1 MNAPVLQ
8 VPGTQRTS
16 ALPQWMKAFYWL
28 IRREFWEHKHGLVW
42 MPMFLGLLAAAGGIF
57 LPPEPIW
64 KSTSKDGFSIALTQ
78 AFAMAAEL
86 GSGGFLYPFLLIF
99 VPVITV
105 FSYCLDALGA
115 DRRDRSI
122 LFWKSLP
129 SSDTAMVMSKASV
142 ALVISPLLC
151 YAIYCIAAFL
161 IVTFATN
168 DQNTTRY
175 FVSPLEILF
184 VLPIQILWALPTVG
198 WLLLV
203 SAWARSKPFLWAV
216 GIPIFAIWLAQW
228 SNEVLHYSQSTQWLF
243 GDVFGRLMFSGAFS
257 AWFLASVGG
266 SGEIFR
272 VNSLGFVGDSWR
284 ALGLPS
290 LWIGAISGIAMIA
303 IAIRLRRWR
312 TAD

>member
-1 MNAPVLQ
+1 
-8 VPGTQRTS
+8 
-16 ALPQWMKAFYWL
+16 
-28 IRREFWEHKHGLVW
+28 
-42 MPMFLGLLAAAGGIF
+42 
-57 LPPEPIW
+57 
-64 KSTSKDGFSIALTQ
+64 
-78 AFAMAAEL
+78 MAADL
-86 GSGGFLYPFLLIF
+86 RSGGFLFSFLLIF
-99 VPVITV
+99 VPVVTV
-105 FSYCLDALGA
+105 FSYCLDALEA

-142 ALVISPLLC
+142 ALVIGPLLC

-184 VLPIQILWALPTVG
+184 VLPIQVVWALPTVG

-203 SAWARSKPFLWAV
+203 SAWARSKPFLWAI
-216 GIPIFAIWLAQW
+216 GIPIFAIWLPQW
-228 SNEVLHYSQSTQWLF
+228 SNEVLHYSQNTQWLF

-257 AWFLASVGG
+257 AWFLAGVGG
-266 SGEIFR
+266 SGEIFS

-284 ALGLPS
+284 ALGLPT
-290 LWIGAISGIAMIA
+290 LWIGALAGIAMIA
-303 IAIRLRRWR
+303 IATRLRRWR

>member
-1 MNAPVLQ
+1 
-8 VPGTQRTS
+8 
-16 ALPQWMKAFYWL
+16 
-28 IRREFWEHKHGLVW
+28 
-42 MPMFLGLLAAAGGIF
+42 
-57 LPPEPIW
+57 
-64 KSTSKDGFSIALTQ
+64 
-78 AFAMAAEL
+78 MAAEL

-99 VPVITV
+99 LPVITV
-105 FSYCLDALGA
+105 FSYCLDALEA

-151 YAIYCIAAFL
+151 CAIYCAAAFL

-175 FVSPLEILF
+175 FISPLELLF
-184 VLPIQILWALPTVG
+184 VLPIYVLWALPTVG

-203 SAWARSKPFLWAV
+203 SAWARSTPFLWAV
-216 GIPIFAIWLAQW
+216 GIPIFVIWLAQW
-228 SNEVLHYSQSTQWLF
+228 SNEVLHYSQNTQWLF
-243 GDVFGRLMFSGAFS
+243 SDVLGRTMFSGAFG
-257 AWFLASVGG
+257 AWFITSLGG
-266 SGEIFR
+266 SPE
-272 VNSLGFVGDSWR
+272 LGLVGDSWR